1 MLPEKIL
8 NSSFLDL
15 LFDNKNKAYGAYELR
30 KNYNKRM
37 LQSIAFTMFV
47 VLVFGLF
54 QSFKIPKKTVTLIS
68 ENLGGVVLVDY
79 TIPKDDPKPLQK
91 VAEKKIQNK
100 NLATAATATPI
111 IVPDNKANNN
121 MSTIDKILNSL
132 AAGKESK
139 GDSIT
144 TEIGF
149 TKDKPYKGDEIG
161 TNISDTIEASNSILE
176 KSEIMPEFPGGISAL
191 IHYLQ
196 RNLQQPSDFEPGQ
209 KIVVVAQF
217 VISTTGE
224 IEGIEII
231 KSGRDDLDHEVV
243 RVINKMPHWK
253 PGMQNG
259 RAVSVYFK
267 VPITFVYQD

>member
-15 LFDNKNKAYGAYELR
+15 LFENKNKAYGAYELR

-37 LQSIAFTMFV
+37 MRSIAFTMLV

-54 QSFKIPKKTVTLIS
+54 QSFKIPKKTVSLTS

-100 NLATAATATPI
+100 NLATAATAPPE
-111 IVPDNKANNN
+111 IVPDKKANNN

-132 AAGKESK
+132 ADGKESK
-139 GDSIT
+139 GDTIT

-149 TKDKPYKGDEIG
+149 TKDKPFKGDENG
-161 TNISDTIEASNSILE
+161 TNFSDTIEATYNILE
-176 KSEIMPEFPGGISAL
+176 KSEIMPEFPGGVSAF
-191 IHYLQ
+191 IKYLQ
-196 RNLQQPSDFEPGQ
+196 RNLQQPSDFEQGQ
-209 KIVVVAQF
+209 KIIVVAQF
-217 VISTTGE
+217 VIAASGE
-224 IEGIEII
+224 IEDVEIVR
-231 KSGRDDLDHEVV
+231 SGREDLDHEVL
-243 RVINKMPHWK
+243 RVIAKMPHWK

-259 RAVSVYFK
+259 RAVAVYYK
-267 VPITFVYQD
+267 VPVTFVYQD

>member
-15 LFDNKNKAYGAYELR
+15 LFEQKNKAYGAYELR

-37 LQSIAFTMFV
+37 LQSILFTMLV
-47 VLVFGLF
+47 VLVFGVF
-54 QSFKIPKKTVTLIS
+54 QSFKIPKKTVSLTS

-79 TIPKDDPKPLQK
+79 TIPKDDSKPLQK
-91 VAEKKIQNK
+91 PTEKIQNK
-100 NLATAATATPI
+100 NLATAATAPPE
-111 IVPDNKANNN
+111 IVPDKQANNN

-139 GDSIT
+139 GDTIT

-149 TKDKPYKGDEIG
+149 TKDKPFKGDENG

-176 KSEIMPEFPGGISAL
+176 KSEIMPEFPGGISAF
-191 IHYLQ
+191 IKYLQ

-209 KIVVVAQF
+209 KIVVVVQF

-224 IEGIEII
+224 IEGIEILQ
-231 KSGRDDLDHEVV
+231 SGREDLDHEVL
-243 RVINKMPHWK
+243 RVVGKMPHWK

-259 RAVSVYFK
+259 RAVAVYYK
-267 VPITFVYQD
+267 VPVTFVYQD

>member
-15 LFDNKNKAYGAYELR
+15 LFENKNKAYGAYELR

-37 LQSIAFTMFV
+37 LQSIAFTMLV

-54 QSFKIPKKTVTLIS
+54 QSFKIPKKTASLIF
-68 ENLGGVVLVDY
+68 ENLGDIALVDY
-79 TIPKDDPKPLQK
+79 TIPKDVPKPLQK
-91 VAEKKIQNK
+91 AAEKKIQNK
-100 NLATAATATPI
+100 NLATAATAPPE
-111 IVPDNKANNN
+111 IVPDKKANNN

-139 GDSIT
+139 GDTIT
-144 TEIGF
+144 TDIGF
-149 TKDKPYKGDEIG
+149 TKDKPLKGNENG
-161 TNISDTIEASNSILE
+161 TRISDTIDETNGILE
-176 KSEIMPEFPGGISAL
+176 KSEIMPEFPGGLSAF
-191 IHYLQ
+191 IKYLQ
-196 RNLQQPSDFEPGQ
+196 RNLQQPSDFEQGQ

-217 VISTTGE
+217 VIATSGE

-231 KSGRDDLDHEVV
+231 QSGRDDLDHEVL
-243 RVINKMPHWK
+243 RVIGKMPHWK